1 MRYLGVEL
9 HSDEEVKDVVRQYT
23 ARLVSPFAAMMLL
36 YIFAFF
42 FFVPLWNLHLFSWNI
57 SVVGKTVFYAC
68 LFFGTLHF
76 LRSYIIWRGTMLIVT
91 NQRIIDVERRG
102 FFDRIVSEVPYES
115 LSDVSYRSKGIIEM
129 TAGIGSITF
138 QLFSGNENVCF
149 KHMIN
154 PAALHKQILELR
166 VAYLRGTPIVDDPV
180 EGLMNKVGRMSPTE
194 QRALLAGLKKTVPTK
209 PVQKA
214 GLKKD
219 NEVELP

>member
-23 ARLVSPFAAMMLL
+23 ARLVTPFAAMFLL

-42 FFVPLWNLHLFSWNI
+42 FFVPLWNLHLFSWDI

-68 LFFGTLHF
+68 LGFGSLYF
-76 LRSYIIWRGTMLIVT
+76 LRSYVIWRGTMLIIT

-129 TAGIGSITF
+129 TAGIGTITF
-138 QLFSGNENVCF
+138 QLFSGNENVSF
-149 KHMIN
+149 EHMIN

-166 VAYLRGTPIVDDPV
+166 VAYLRGAPIVDDPV
-180 EGLMNKVGRMSPTE
+180 EGMMNKVGKLSPTE
-194 QRALLAGLKKTVPTK
+194 QRALLAGLKKTMPARSVPSK
-209 PVQKA
+209 GP
-214 GLKKD
+214 KKD
-219 NEVELP
+219 LELP